1 MSFLSIVYLVAIV
14 VTMGLQDFYI
24 AVRELYPQTTTL
36 LKGPRFD
43 GVDKHYDHVFFDMNN
58 ALYLLA

>member
-1 MSFLSIVYLVAIV
+1 
-14 VTMGLQDFYI
+14 MGLQDFYI